1 MGTFTEAYPYHAGPD
16 NTNEGTDWTIWRL
29 TNLKTDEG
37 VPGRDLIRGWCV
49 QEGWLSE
56 ADIDNECRRLDG

>member
-1 MGTFTEAYPYHAGPD
+1 MGTFTEAYPYDAGPD

-37 VPGRDLIRGWCV
+37 VPGRDLIRGCAY
-49 QEGWLSE
+49 GR
-56 ADIDNECRRLDG
+56 AG